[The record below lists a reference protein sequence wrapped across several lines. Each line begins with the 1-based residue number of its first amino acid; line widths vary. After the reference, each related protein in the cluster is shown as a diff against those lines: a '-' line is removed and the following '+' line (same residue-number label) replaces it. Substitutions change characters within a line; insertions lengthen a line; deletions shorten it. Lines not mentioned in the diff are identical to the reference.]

1 MDKTLLYVLAAI
13 ATIVI
18 IIIVVVMMKD
28 PCKDFSNDQKGVS
41 LECYQQIWKEAGCI
55 NPKAAEDNMKSYPA
69 WFAGQTKVSL
79 AGDSKAWA
87 TMTDDKHRIGCYT
100 MDKSKWPK

>member
-1 MDKTLLYVLAAI
+1 MDKTLLYILAAI

-41 LECYQQIWKEAGCI
+41 QECYNKIWKEAGCI
-55 NPKAAEDNMKSYPA
+55 TPPATMEDWHKSQSKI
-69 WFAGQTKVSL
+69 GL
-79 AGDSKAWA
+79 INDSKAWA